1 MPGYYETCWDAAK
14 TDFEKESGKIIA
26 KVFEMQLK
34 TSKKKVSGLKGEKTE
49 APRLKKPAA
58 SGWFGRKSS
67 GMETACKALDKASN
81 AKVSEKDKKKACD
94 DYEKAAKKYEKE
106 LRDSVKDDSKPY
118 MHVQQQITIL
128 EEKMWEILEEYK
140 IKHFDFQD
148 EDTLFGHLDQNNN
161 LLEKEIKDLESAL
174 REIMTAAMKLGIGVT
189 GMRLNDRVE
198 PFNKV
203 TAAVI
208 KGKLLPGLPRLEVHA
223 KTMGLGKPSIDG
235 LVEDLKKQLKK
246 PFVEE
251 TEHHQVV
258 EWITDMSRA
267 LTKVVKPLRK

>member
-1 MPGYYETCWDAAK
+1 MPGYYEAEWDKAK

-26 KVFEMQLK
+26 KVYEMQLK

-106 LRDSVKDDSKPY
+106 LRDSVKDESKPY

-148 EDTLFGHLDQNNN
+148 EDTLFGHLDQNKS
-161 LLEKEIKDLESAL
+161 LFEKEIKDLESAL
-174 REIMTAAMKLGIGVT
+174 REIMTATMKLDIG
-189 GMRLNDRVE
+189 GQRRLNHRVE
-198 PFNKV
+198 PLNKV
-203 TAAVI
+203 IAAVI
-208 KGKLLPGLPRLEVHA
+208 NGKLLPGLPGLEAHA
-223 KTMGLGKPSIDG
+223 KTMGLDKLSIDG
-235 LVEDLKKQLKK
+235 LVKDLKKQLKK

-251 TEHHQVV
+251 TEHYQVT
-258 EWITDMSRA
+258 EWITDIHRA
-267 LTKVVKPLRK
+267 LIKVVKPLRK

>member
-1 MPGYYETCWDAAK
+1 MPGYYKTCWDEAK

-26 KVFEMQLK
+26 KVYEMQLK
-34 TSKKKVSGLKGEKTE
+34 TSKKKLSGLKGEKTE

-67 GMETACKALDKASN
+67 GMESACKALDKASD
-81 AKVSEKDKKKACD
+81 AKVSEKDKKKACE

-106 LRDSVKDDSKPY
+106 LRDSVKDESKPY
-118 MHVQQQITIL
+118 VHVQQQIKIL

-140 IKHFDFQD
+140 IKTFDIQD
-148 EDTLFGHLDQNNN
+148 EDALFGHLDQNNH

-174 REIMTAAMKLGIGVT
+174 REIMIETTALHIG
-189 GMRLNDRVE
+189 GQRRLNHRAE

-203 TAAVI
+203 IAAVI
-208 KGKLLPGLPRLEVHA
+208 KGKLLPGLTGLEAHA

-251 TEHHQVV
+251 TEHYQVV
-258 EWITDMSRA
+258 DWITGISKA
-267 LTKVVKPLRK
+267 INKVVKPLRK

>member
-1 MPGYYETCWDAAK
+1 MPGYYETRWDAAK
-14 TDFEKESGKIIA
+14 ADFEEKSGKIIA

-34 TSKKKVSGLKGEKTE
+34 TSKKKVAGLKGEKTE

-81 AKVSEKDKKKACD
+81 AKVSEKDKNKAFD

-106 LRDSVKDDSKPY
+106 LRDSVKDESKPY
-118 MHVQQQITIL
+118 MYVQLQIEIL
-128 EEKMWEILEEYK
+128 EEKMWAILEEYRIK
-140 IKHFDFQD
+140 ILDIQE
-148 EDTLFGHLDQNNN
+148 EDTFFGHLDQNNH
-161 LLEKEIKDLESAL
+161 LFEKEIKDLESAL
-174 REIMTAAMKLGIGVT
+174 REINIETTALHIG
-189 GMRLNDRVE
+189 GQRRLNHRAE

-203 TAAVI
+203 IAAVI
-208 KGKLLPGLPRLEVHA
+208 KGKLLPALTGLEAHA

-251 TEHHQVV
+251 TEHYQVV
-258 EWITDMSRA
+258 DWITGISKA
-267 LTKVVKPLRK
+267 INKVVKPLRK